1 MQTAS
6 PPCDVYWLL
15 TGGAGH
21 LAAADRDAL
30 LVAAV
35 MLVEERHGLVPVVS
49 VCRDDGVCYAQYVAS
64 SAVQAALTFQG
75 DVLLADG
82 RRVGLRAAQTVDALL
97 EPARGAARRAR
108 GRDRGR
114 PY

>member
-1 MQTAS
+1 M
-6 PPCDVYWLL
+6 YWLL

-82 RRVGLRAAQTVDALL
+82 RRVGLRAAQTRQTVDALL
-97 EPARGAARRAR
+97 EPARGATRRAR

>member
-1 MQTAS
+1 M
-6 PPCDVYWLL
+6 
-15 TGGAGH
+15 
-21 LAAADRDAL
+21 
-30 LVAAV
+30 
-35 MLVEERHGLVPVVS
+35 
-49 VCRDDGVCYAQYVAS
+49 CYAQYVAS

-97 EPARGAARRAR
+97 GPARGAARRAR